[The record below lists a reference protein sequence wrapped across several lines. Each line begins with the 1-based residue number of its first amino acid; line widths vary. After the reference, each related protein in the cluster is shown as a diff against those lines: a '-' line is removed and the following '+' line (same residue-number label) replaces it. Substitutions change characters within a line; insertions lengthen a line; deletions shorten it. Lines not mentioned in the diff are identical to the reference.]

1 MDLTLV
7 AKLKLYLFKRVPFKG
22 LASVPNIRSIC
33 GSGFIVLEG
42 FSVVIIYA
50 VISHQYIKY
59 IFFLFTGGDFPPGI
73 THVVLVL
80 ELALMSSRSSK
91 GAAALR
97 KSETYIVT
105 KREKVE

>member
-59 IFFLFTGGDFPPGI
+59 IYIFFSSQEEIFLLGSHMLF
-73 THVVLVL
+73 L
-80 ELALMSSRSSK
+80 SWNWR
-91 GAAALR
+91 
-97 KSETYIVT
+97 
-105 KREKVE
+105 